1 MQPSATPSD
10 ATLEDLTHHEGLRN
24 DGKPDRNPFSFE
36 AYFDDGSSI
45 EIDSSPEPTLDA
57 HFTDGMLKL
66 NRETRDLISL
76 AYCKLDGLKLT
87 THRNGRANTID
98 CHRDTAT
105 ITQSIYEF
113 YEENGRTY
121 HAYRAGS
128 YHFPNDAPEV
138 ERLDTQ
144 YHILKVLLD
153 GRAHLAPFSQ
163 ENPPHKVLDIATGS
177 GCWAIDL
184 GDEYPEAHIVG
195 TDLSP
200 IQTDL
205 VPPNVEFIIDDAC
218 VAVPLSSMYPAHEN
232 RTDEWPNGADWT
244 DFDFIHTRA
253 TMGCWSDMLSQI
265 IRPAF
270 ERLRPGGWMECQEL
284 MALLECD
291 DDSVTEDNP
300 FKQWCDDIVDAS
312 IVAERPLAFAASMK
326 RWFEE
331 AGFVD
336 VSEKVYKIP
345 INGWPKNR
353 SLKKLGELWL
363 ANMEDGLQ
371 GFSYG
376 LLHRVNGRSK
386 EEIELNLVDVRKALR
401 DRNMHSYEKF
411 YVVWGR
417 KPENV

>member
-184 GDEYPEAHIVG
+184 GDEYPEAHI
-195 TDLSP
+195 
-200 IQTDL
+200 
-205 VPPNVEFIIDDAC
+205 
-218 VAVPLSSMYPAHEN
+218 
-232 RTDEWPNGADWT
+232 
-244 DFDFIHTRA
+244 
-253 TMGCWSDMLSQI
+253 I